1 MKHLARALSLTLV
14 LISAVSAGPV
24 QKERVPADAKWLLH
38 LDFDKFRA
46 SKVGGY
52 LTREVLEKKLAGP
65 KADLKRDLNFDL
77 DITKISSITAFGT
90 DYQSHPD
97 ANGVL
102 LIKTDLDVQKALDG
116 AIQKISADS
125 GGSAEPIK
133 KLPGSSAA
141 YSINDDVFVTI
152 RPDKLVLL
160 GKSRQPVEKA
170 AAVLEGKAASLN
182 SSKAFSGFPEVPKA
196 FFFVAIAEAFNEDTP
211 LPPQAKVLKM
221 TDGGRLVL
229 GENAENLFL
238 NLTLKAKSSEVVS
251 QMQQVIQGTVAL
263 ASLSQEENPDLMQL
277 AQSVKVS
284 SDDKMVT
291 VGVEYPV
298 AKAIEK
304 LSEKAGDRKGGR
316 AQPRSKPNEK
326 NE

>member
-1 MKHLARALSLTLV
+1 MKHLAHALTLSLV
-14 LISAVSAGPV
+14 LISTASADPLR
-24 QKERVPADAKWLLH
+24 KEHVPADAKWLLH
-38 LDFDKFRA
+38 LDLDKFRTT
-46 SKVGGY
+46 KVGGY
-52 LTREVLEKKLAGP
+52 FTKEILEKKLAGP

-77 DITKISSITAFGT
+77 DISRISSITAFGT

-102 LIKTDLDVQKALDG
+102 LIRTDLEVQKALDG
-116 AIQKISADS
+116 AIQKISQDS
-125 GGSAEPIK
+125 GGAAEPIK
-133 KLPGSSAA
+133 KLPGGTPS
-141 YSINDDVFVTI
+141 YSIHDDVFITI

-170 AAVLEGKAASLN
+170 EAVLAGKAANLN
-182 SSKAFSGFPEVPKA
+182 SGKAFSGFPEMPKA
-196 FFFVAIAEAFNEDTP
+196 FFFVAIAEAFNEDAP

-238 NLTLKAKSSEVVS
+238 NLTLKAKSSEVVA

-263 ASLSQEENPDLMQL
+263 ASLSQSENPELMQL

-284 SDDKMVT
+284 SDDRMVT
-291 VGVEYPV
+291 VGIEYPV

-304 LSEKAGDRKGGR
+304 LNDKAEGKKNSGDS
-316 AQPRSKPNEK
+316 RSQSKTRNE
-326 NE
+326 

>member
-1 MKHLARALSLTLV
+1 MKHLARALTLSLV
-14 LISAVSAGPV
+14 LICSASAGPLRR
-24 QKERVPADAKWLLH
+24 EHVPADTKWLLH
-38 LDFDKFRA
+38 LDLDKFRA
-46 SKVGGY
+46 TKVGSY
-52 LTREVLEKKLAGP
+52 FTKEILEKKLAGP
-65 KADLKRDLNFDL
+65 KADLKRDLDFDL
-77 DITKISSITAFGT
+77 DTSKISSITAYGT

-116 AIQKISADS
+116 AIQKISQDS
-125 GGSAEPIK
+125 GGEAGPIK
-133 KLPGSSAA
+133 KLTGATPT
-141 YSINDDVFVTI
+141 YSIHGDVFITI

-160 GKSRQPVEKA
+160 GKSRQTVEKA
-170 AAVLEGKAASLN
+170 DAVLAGKAANLN
-182 SSKAFSGFPEVPKA
+182 SGKAFSGFPEVPKA
-196 FFFVAIAEAFNEDTP
+196 FFFIAIAEAFNEDAP

-238 NLTLKAKSSEVVS
+238 NLTLKAKSSEVVT

-263 ASLSQEENPDLMQL
+263 ASLSQSENPDLLQL

-284 SDDKMVT
+284 SDDKMVS
-291 VGVEYPV
+291 VGIEYPV

-304 LSEKAGDRKGGR
+304 ISEKTEFGKGESG
-316 AQPRSKPNEK
+316 PRSKKKSE
-326 NE
+326 